1 MVMAFPKYESYKD
14 SGVEWLGEIPEHWDL
29 QSIRAV
35 TELKSER
42 NRPDLPVLSVYR
54 EYGVLLK
61 DSRDDNHNATSLDIS
76 NYKAVGVGDLV
87 INKMKAWQGSMGI
100 SEHNGIV
107 SPAYITCRVNHE
119 KIEPK
124 FLHYLLRSKTYI
136 GIYNALSYGVRV
148 GQWDMHYEDFKKI
161 PLPLPSVDEQ
171 KRIANF
177 IDRITSD
184 IDQAIAKKQRLIEL
198 LNEQKSILIN
208 RAVTKG
214 LNPNVPMRDSG
225 IDAIG
230 EIPEHWKLVQNRRIL
245 KHLEQGSS
253 PAIVNLIEDD
263 NEEFYVLKLSAV
275 KQGLYIDGE
284 TKKIPRKFFSP
295 NYQIKKGD
303 FLMTRGNTP
312 DLVADICCVDIDI
325 SKNVMISDL
334 IYRLIYHQT
343 SMLHEFMTY
352 FFRSASA
359 RNQIKLSARGSSHT
373 MVKVSQ
379 EHIKSFWVLV
389 PPLGE
394 QEKIIS
400 YLKFKE
406 KEFICLE
413 ASIYKEI
420 EKLNELKSIFIS
432 EAVTGKI
439 KV

>member
-14 SGVEWLGEIPEHWDL
+14 SGVEWLGEIPSHWEAKRNLGLFD
-29 QSIRAV
+29 
-35 TELKSER
+35 ER
-42 NRPDLPVLSVYR
+42 KETNRPDMELLSVTIDQ
-54 EYGVLLK
+54 GVIRQSEISIKK
-61 DSRDDNHNATSLDIS
+61 DSS
-76 NYKAVGVGDLV
+76 NEDKSKYKVVYRGDLAY
-87 INKMKAWQGSMGI
+87 NKMRMWQGAIGMSDYT
-100 SEHNGIV
+100 GIV
-107 SPAYITCRVNHE
+107 SPAYIILNTRN
-119 KIEPK
+119 KNYAK
-124 FLHYLLRSKTYI
+124 FFHYLYRTELFIREA
-136 GIYNALSYGVRV
+136 NRHSYGLCS
-148 GQWDMHYEDFKKI
+148 DMNSLRYEDFKTLYSPVPPHDEVNRI
-161 PLPLPSVDEQ
+161 VD
-171 KRIANF
+171 F
-177 IDRITSD
+177 LDRITSD

-214 LNPNVPMRDSG
+214 LNPNVTMRDSG

-230 EIPEHWKLVQNRRIL
+230 KIPEHWKLVQNRRIL

-325 SKNVMISDL
+325 SKNIMISDL
-334 IYRLIYHQT
+334 IYRLIYQQK
-343 SMLHEFMTY
+343 SMMHEFMTY

-379 EHIKSFWVLV
+379 EHIRPV
-389 PPLGE
+389 
-394 QEKIIS
+394 
-400 YLKFKE
+400 
-406 KEFICLE
+406 
-413 ASIYKEI
+413 
-420 EKLNELKSIFIS
+420 
-432 EAVTGKI
+432 GKQ
-439 KV
+439 KQGTETALLFYPF

>member
-1 MVMAFPKYESYKD
+1 MAFPRYESYKD
-14 SGVEWLGEIPEHWDL
+14 SGVEWLGEIPESWDL

-61 DSRDDNHNATSLDIS
+61 NSRDDNHNATSLDIS
-76 NYKAVGVGDLV
+76 NYKAVRVGDLV

-124 FLHYLLRSKTYI
+124 FLHYLLRSKIYI

-198 LNEQKSILIN
+198 LNEQKAILIN

-225 IDAIG
+225 IEWIG
-230 EIPEHWKLVQNRRIL
+230 EIPEHWEVKRLKFISSIKYGLGQPPREKENGLPLIRATNVERGEIVTKDLIRVDPNDIPYERDPVLKAGDIIVVRSGAYTADSAIVTQEYEGSIAGYDMVVRASKQIIAKYLGFCLLAKYVLFDQLYPLRLRAAQPHLNAEELGDTLIL
-245 KHLEQGSS
+245 IPPFKEQQEIILHLEVLGEEQKNIT
-253 PAIVNLIEDD
+253 AI
-263 NEEFYVLKLSAV
+263 
-275 KQGLYIDGE
+275 
-284 TKKIPRKFFSP
+284 TRK
-295 NYQIKKGD
+295 
-303 FLMTRGNTP
+303 
-312 DLVADICCVDIDI
+312 
-325 SKNVMISDL
+325 
-334 IYRLIYHQT
+334 
-343 SMLHEFMTY
+343 E
-352 FFRSASA
+352 
-359 RNQIKLSARGSSHT
+359 IKL
-373 MVKVSQ
+373 
-379 EHIKSFWVLV
+379 
-389 PPLGE
+389 
-394 QEKIIS
+394 
-400 YLKFKE
+400 
-406 KEFICLE
+406 
-413 ASIYKEI
+413 
-420 EKLNELKSIFIS
+420 LNELKQLTIAN
-432 EAVTGKI
+432 AVTGKI